1 MAIED
6 FKIQFEE
13 LHTIRTKYNGKSYFK
28 PQPTYPEIIDAN
40 DEGYQF
46 DEDISDEELIDMWT
60 EKLKNE
66 INNHPHHP
74 NSDIYGNSKYRSQI
88 EELYDGEPTKFLKER
103 DSDNWIS
110 MDNLISSVP
119 LKKNYWF
126 SGGGIGSEG
135 ARLGAFR
142 NWGATF
148 SSEDIIKG
156 MIKNKVERRNI
167 DGNNHN
173 VAKLGEHSRIFDL
186 VNGVYSIKAQS
197 SKPFLQISIF
207 LMEFLKI
214 LNTSADLKF
223 LRVVNPLTG
232 EPLSSNTE
240 EIQYQFKNPNS
251 IYHKDLVFQVFEEVE
266 TGVASDVNIDID
278 FDLLIKYFMAQEKI
292 TQGSLRSPM
301 SVMGPIQG
309 YFREEPYKSALAKLN
324 MGPSELAVFLRE
336 RNPKDLFDFVN
347 NSDID
352 DLKEFVNLQKPRIYV
367 EKIVQK
373 ELIYV
378 NKEISI
384 DEILNK
390 ITDIPVRTNIKQYQP
405 KKSKKDRGGLLVE
418 KRMANIL
425 VEEENYL
432 IWITNNPLDVIMSNT
447 SREWG
452 IRSEMR
458 WDGVRKKGYT
468 SCINYNGMYSS
479 GPYFDFYN
487 GNGVAYVARV
497 GEEVIDNYVD
507 KINSG
512 DFDDLTPEELFESE
526 LVTRLGRFSLR
537 WGEKFERENVNEP
550 ASKKIGWGIGIETTA
565 YPKEQPWAS
574 AIITALAI
582 MFKKIKDNDGNSIWN
597 SDSEGKGKEERIRNA
612 VNRITAPYKNGWSYL
627 DYNGD
632 GYNGGIGAGNYD
644 CVGINRDNELIP
656 DYNQGLRFG
665 DRSSSAAAFM
675 EVSADAEADVA
686 LEFVEFSLKNYQDI
700 TRPQGLLDDIG
711 LWGQRFPEIYR
722 TVAQNPQIWISGLS
736 LAKVIRGLKRNCIG
750 ENLPIRKDFLE
761 LALDSTTK
769 NISWLLQPPQTTTSI
784 AQNFDEYDTTK
795 QWNWGTENLL
805 KSVFNHP
812 SVLEVFIGHSPDI
825 SIQEHLY
832 NQNFIL
838 KDRTGFEDIA
848 NASDIFLLNLQNTI
862 DEVKIVPIDSDIM
875 SDMIRKLKLS
885 VKGNLKN
892 KLPNTIFPQISLDW
906 NFWSNQNNQTTLMA
920 GDGIKNIQNQKDLLT
935 YHQLLVINTLAYNP
949 MLTEKNYV
957 ELCGMMAF
965 INEYINGEGISKRK
979 QKAFKKMYNRVYQS
993 LTYNL
998 LYDKSDISSICYQDE
1013 SIFGSFIHPE
1023 LPPVGEILQRCR
1035 LNEGFNNINI
1045 ESNGDL
1051 FEDFSKDN
1059 DNVEYYE
1066 SSNPLARMTLS
1077 SNSILQIRKLQNV
1090 TCISA
1095 WNKIPQQISEFKF
1108 TMLYYLYHFMNSSSS
1123 YNHLLKIYINFL
1135 DNTIKGNDNNLEFYG
1150 CLFDTLVGEDGKLS
1164 PCNPYINNAQVIEI
1178 SKKLKGD
1185 NISILQQNIIVPNYN
1200 ITDPTDKN
1208 LRREFNGGGLTQ
1220 FLVML
1225 LNPKYSL
1232 SYPMENI
1239 ILLLRLPRQFAMVEE
1254 QIFRLS
1260 FGDLFSSRQN
1270 RLRGQISRAKYTFT
1284 VPSQFNEIIYY
1295 DDDDTLDFE
1304 QLNRIDEIYDI
1315 QQQTLLCL
1323 KRLAVYLTA
1332 LSSNPYIPESM
1343 QSKLILTAQTN
1354 TTYSLPSTIIKKD
1367 FINNKQINSYKENLH
1382 YPDIFEIYGA
1392 DYDAFEINFATTD
1405 LKTTI
1410 IENLVKNPI
1419 ISKNTIKKLIND
1431 VDKSLIQDLILNAKF
1446 DFNDL
1451 EFENTSTSKLLFD
1464 NAPNIILNNPAISDE
1479 LRLQLFNIYMTY
1491 LFKKINKKQKDSLNV
1506 FKNFILNAG
1515 NLRSV
1520 KNLVELKQGLQKL
1533 NFNNIGMWR
1542 GGFGKFPINKS
1553 IPENIQRMGD
1563 SINEEIINVQKPQV
1577 IIDVNFKPPYES
1589 VFKKGEDYFL
1599 DDVKK
1604 GLLQELNLQ
1613 IETTN
1618 EMINEELARLNVEED
1633 YDFDNIED
1641 FIENN
1646 EGEETVLPLLT
1657 LLNQRRELRAERNKI
1672 TEQNKMNTDNAP
1684 LSLNIRYVEKA
1695 ENTDKGLKL
1704 SGSYWDSGRARV
1716 TNKWSEVYPNGW
1728 DSVYGWNED
1737 NYGLR
1742 DDGSKKL
1749 WKNQITLVFYDSNPE
1764 VGWDLI
1770 TNDGE
1775 DLPLWRYDDNFCN
1788 SQSFKKVIESMIKNM
1803 KNPKDNLMEFLI
1815 NYSSILKTSG
1825 NFMYNTINNRIE
1837 GARISLNTGDVYED
1851 NWRPETYSL
1860 NSVFT
1865 EIDAKGGQ
1873 TWWDYLLLN
1882 DSEDFEDSERS
1893 IYTQDPLLFLLFY
1906 SSLGSGEIR
1915 KLNRPPKV
1923 LLKLLTSLRNEQA
1936 YEETLEIYNM
1946 IEVGEGEL
1954 KYLNLGLPIGNFA
1967 IENAG
1972 KPILLSLCGEWTYY
1986 MTYEQYLN
1994 RTGRILVEDN
2004 MGKKMM
2010 GVENDIR
2017 FYDMVYS
2024 ATSNN
2029 YNTELNQFCKRVLI
2043 ERNYDLIEYMRQ
2055 QEGLNEE
2062 ELNEEEL
2069 TEEGFNPSAI
2079 VQDAEEFE
2087 MSAEEKINIDKDKME
2102 KYILK
2107 ILGSEIFA

>member
-1 MAIED
+1 MAIDD
-6 FKIQFEE
+6 FKIKFEE
-13 LHTIRTKYNGKSYFK
+13 LHTIRTKYNDKSYFK
-28 PQPTYPEIIDAN
+28 PQPTYPEIID
-40 DEGYQF
+40 DEEF
-46 DEDISDEELIDMWT
+46 FPNLNESMSDEEIIDVWT

-74 NSDIYGNSKYRSQI
+74 NSAIYENTKYQSQI
-88 EELYDGEPTKFLKER
+88 VELYDGEPTRFLNEK
-103 DSDNWIS
+103 DSKKWLS

-126 SGGGIGSEG
+126 NGGGVGNEAG
-135 ARLGAFR
+135 RLGRFR
-142 NWGATF
+142 DWGDKF
-148 SSEDIIKG
+148 SSEDIIRG
-156 MIKNKVERRNI
+156 MIKNKVEKRDI
-167 DGNNHN
+167 DGNKHN
-173 VAKLGEHSRIFDL
+173 VAKLGEYSRIFDL
-186 VNGVYSIKAQS
+186 VNGVYAIKAQS
-197 SKPFLQISIF
+197 SKPLQQISIYIMQF
-207 LMEFLKI
+207 INI
-214 LNTSADLKF
+214 LNSSDDLKY
-223 LRVVNPLTG
+223 LRVMNPLTG
-232 EPLSSNTE
+232 EPVSENTE
-240 EIQYQFKNPNS
+240 EIQYEYKNPNS
-251 IYHKDLVFQVFEEVE
+251 IYHKDLVFRVFEEVE
-266 TGVASDVNIDID
+266 TDVTSDVNIDID
-278 FDLLIKYFMAQEKI
+278 FDLLIKYFMAQEI
-292 TQGSLRSPM
+292 ILQGSLRSPM

-309 YFREEPYKSALAKLN
+309 YFREEPYKSALAEIN
-324 MGPSELAVFLRE
+324 MGPGELATYLKQ
-336 RNPKDLFDFVN
+336 RNPIDIFEEVN

-352 DLKEFVNLQKPRIYV
+352 DLKEFVNIQKPRIYV
-367 EKIVQK
+367 EKIVQT

-378 NKEISI
+378 NKTISI
-384 DEILNK
+384 DEILDK
-390 ITDIPVRTNIKQYQP
+390 IMDKETKTNLKQYQP

-418 KRMANIL
+418 KKMENIL

-452 IRSEMR
+452 IRSERR
-458 WDGVRKKGYT
+458 WDGVTKKGYV

-497 GEEVIDNYVD
+497 GEEVIDDYMD
-507 KINSG
+507 KMSSG
-512 DFDDLTPEELFESE
+512 DFDDLTPKELFESN
-526 LVTRLGRFSLR
+526 LVEKIGRFSLR
-537 WGEKFERENVNEP
+537 WGEKFERENPNEK
-550 ASKKIGWGIGIETTA
+550 ATKNIGWGIGIETTA
-565 YPKEQPWAS
+565 YPKEQTWAS

-582 MFKKIKDNDGNSIWN
+582 MFKKIKDNNGNSIWN
-597 SDSEGKGKEERIRNA
+597 SDSEGNGREERIRNA

-627 DYNGD
+627 DYNGN
-632 GYNGGIGAGNYD
+632 GYTGKIASGNYD
-644 CVGINRDNELIP
+644 CVGLNGVSELIP
-656 DYNQGLRFG
+656 DYNKGLRFG
-665 DRSSSAAAFM
+665 EKSSSSAAYM
-675 EVSADAEADVA
+675 EISDDTGADDI
-686 LEFVEFSLKNYQDI
+686 LEYVEFSLKNYQDI
-700 TRPQGLLDDIG
+700 TRPQGLIDDIG

-722 TVAQNPQIWISGLS
+722 TVAQNPQIWISSLS

-750 ENLPIRKDFLE
+750 ENESIRKDFLE

-769 NISWLLQPPQTTTSI
+769 NISWLLQPARETTSL
-784 AQNFDEYDTTK
+784 AKNFDEFDTTK
-795 QWNWGTENLL
+795 QWNWGPECLL
-805 KSVFNHP
+805 KLIFNHP

-832 NQNFIL
+832 NQQFIL
-838 KDRTGFEDIA
+838 KDRRGLENIA
-848 NASDIFLLNLQNTI
+848 NASDIFLLNLENTI
-862 DEVKIVPIDSDIM
+862 NEVKIVSIDSDII

-892 KLPNTIFPQISLDW
+892 KLPNTIFPEISLNW
-906 NFWSNQNNQTTLMA
+906 NFWSNRNTQTTLMA

-949 MLTEKNYV
+949 MLTEKNYI

-998 LYDKSDISSICYQDE
+998 LYDKSDISSICYQDA

-1023 LPPVGEILQRCR
+1023 LPQIGEIFQRCR
-1035 LNEGFNNINI
+1035 LNEGFNNIGL

-1051 FEDFSKDN
+1051 FEDFSKGSNYDG
-1059 DNVEYYE
+1059 DIQL
-1066 SSNPLARMTLS
+1066 SNPLARMTLS

-1123 YNHLLKIYINFL
+1123 YNHLLKIYIQFL
-1135 DNTIKGNDNNLEFYG
+1135 DNTLKGNDNNLEFYG
-1150 CLFDTLVGEDGKLS
+1150 CLFDTLVGADGKLS
-1164 PCNPYINNAQVIEI
+1164 PCNPYINNSQVVEI

-1185 NISILQQNIIVPNYN
+1185 NISILQQNIIIPNYK
-1200 ITDPTDKN
+1200 ISDLADKN
-1208 LRREFNGGGLTQ
+1208 LRREFNGVGLTQ

-1232 SYPMENI
+1232 SYSMENI

-1260 FGDLFSSRQN
+1260 FGDLFSSKQN

-1295 DDDDTLDFE
+1295 DDDTLDFE
-1304 QLNRIDEIYDI
+1304 QLRRIDEIYNI
-1315 QQQTLLCL
+1315 EQETLLCL

-1451 EFENTSTSKLLFD
+1451 DFENTSTSKLLFD

-1479 LRLQLFNIYMTY
+1479 LRLQLFNIYMNY
-1491 LFKKINKKQKDSLNV
+1491 LFKNINKKQKDSLNI
-1506 FKNFILNAG
+1506 FKNFILSAG

-1520 KNLVELKQGLQKL
+1520 KNLTGLKQSLQEL
-1533 NFNNIGMWR
+1533 NFDNISMWR

-1553 IPENIQRMGD
+1553 IPANIQRIGD
-1563 SINEEIINVQKPQV
+1563 SINEQIVSVQKPQI

-1589 VFKKGEDYFL
+1589 VFKKGDDYFL

-1604 GLLQELNLQ
+1604 ELLQEINLQ

-1618 EMINEELARLNVEED
+1618 LMINEELARLNVEED

-1641 FIENN
+1641 FMENN
-1646 EGEETVLPLLT
+1646 EGEDAVLPLLN
-1657 LLNQRRELRAERNKI
+1657 LLNQRRELKSERSKI
-1672 TEQNKMNTDNAP
+1672 TEQNKTTTDTAP

-1695 ENTDKGLKL
+1695 ELTDKGLKL
-1704 SGSYWDSGRARV
+1704 SGSYWDSGRARI

-1728 DSVYGWNED
+1728 DSVYGWNQD
-1737 NYGLR
+1737 DYGLR

-1764 VGWDLI
+1764 IGWDLI
-1770 TNDGE
+1770 TDEGE
-1775 DLPLWRYDDNFCN
+1775 DLPLWRYNNDFCN
-1788 SQSFKKVIESMIKNM
+1788 AVAVKKVIRAMIKNM
-1803 KNPKDNLMEFLI
+1803 KNPEYSLMEFLI

-1837 GARISLNTGDVYED
+1837 GAKISLNTNDSYDD
-1851 NWRPETYSL
+1851 NWSPETYLL
-1860 NSVFT
+1860 NSVFRQ
-1865 EIDAKGGQ
+1865 IDIRGGQ
-1873 TWWDYLLLN
+1873 TWWDYLLLPN
-1882 DSEDFEDSERS
+1882 SDEEEDSVQS
-1893 IYTQDPLLFLLFY
+1893 IYTQDSLLFLLFY
-1906 SSLGSGEIR
+1906 SSLGSGDIKE
-1915 KLNRPPKV
+1915 LNRPPHV
-1923 LLKLLTSLRNEQA
+1923 LTKLLTSLRSEQA

-1946 IEVGEGEL
+1946 IEIRESDGK
-1954 KYLNLGLPIGNFA
+1954 KYLNLGLPIGNFTMD
-1967 IENAG
+1967 NAG
-1972 KPILLSLCGEWTYY
+1972 KPILLSLCGEWNYN
-1986 MTYEQYLN
+1986 MTYEQYL
-1994 RTGRILVEDN
+1994 RQTGRILVKDN
-2004 MGKKMM
+2004 LGKKMV

-2017 FYDMVYS
+2017 LYDMVYS

-2029 YNTELNQFCKRVLI
+2029 YDSELNQFCKRVLI

-2055 QEGLNEE
+2055 EEGLNPE
-2062 ELNEEEL
+2062 
-2069 TEEGFNPSAI
+2069 AI
-2079 VQDAEEFE
+2079 IQDAEEFE

>member
-1 MAIED
+1 MAIDD
-6 FKIQFEE
+6 FKINFEE

-46 DEDISDEELIDMWT
+46 DEDISDEEIIDMWT

-74 NSDIYGNSKYRSQI
+74 NSAIYGNSKYRSQI
-88 EELYDGEPTKFLKER
+88 EELYDGEPTNFLKET
-103 DSDNWIS
+103 DSEKWLS

-119 LKKNYWF
+119 LKKNRWF
-126 SGGGIGSEG
+126 TGGGIDSEG
-135 ARLGAFR
+135 ARLGRFR
-142 NWGATF
+142 DWGDEF
-148 SSEDIIKG
+148 SSEDIIRG
-156 MIKNKVERRNI
+156 MIKNKVERRDI

-173 VAKLGEHSRIFDL
+173 VAKLGEYSRIFDL
-186 VNGVYSIKAQS
+186 VNGVYAIKAQS
-197 SKPFLQISIF
+197 SKPLQQISIY
-207 LMEFLKI
+207 LMQFINMLNSSEELKI
-214 LNTSADLKF
+214 

-232 EPLSSNTE
+232 EPVSENME

-266 TGVASDVNIDID
+266 TDVTTDVNIDID

-292 TQGSLRSPM
+292 TQGSIKSPM
-301 SVMGPIQG
+301 SFMGRIQG
-309 YFREEPYKSALAKLN
+309 YFREEPYKSALAELN
-324 MGPSELAVFLRE
+324 MGPGELSAFLRE
-336 RNPKDLFDFVN
+336 RNPIDIFDEVN
-347 NSDID
+347 DSDID
-352 DLKEFVNLQKPRIYV
+352 YLKEFVDIQRPRI
-367 EKIVQK
+367 EIKKIFQK

-384 DEILNK
+384 DEIINK
-390 ITDIPVRTNIKQYQP
+390 IDDKDTKTNLMQYLP
-405 KKSKKDRGGLLVE
+405 KKSKKDRGGLIVE
-418 KRMANIL
+418 KKMAGML

-452 IRSEMR
+452 IRNSRR
-458 WDGVRKKGYT
+458 WDGVNLKGYT
-468 SCINYNGMYSS
+468 SCINYNGMYSA

-497 GEEVIDNYVD
+497 AEEVIDDYMD
-507 KINSG
+507 KMNSG
-512 DFDDLTPEELFESE
+512 DFDDLTPKELFESN
-526 LVTRLGRFSLR
+526 LVKKVGRFSIR
-537 WGEKFERENVNEP
+537 WGEKFEKGKPNEP
-550 ASKKIGWGIGIETTA
+550 ALKNIGWGIGIETTA
-565 YPKEQPWAS
+565 YPKEQTWAS

-582 MFKKIKDNDGNSIWN
+582 MFKKIKDNNGNSIWN
-597 SDSEGKGKEERIRNA
+597 SDSAGRGKEERIRNA

-632 GYNGGIGAGNYD
+632 GYQGNLSSGNYD
-644 CVGINRDNELIP
+644 CVGKTSDNELIP
-656 DYNQGLRFG
+656 NYNQGLRFG
-665 DRSSSAAAFM
+665 DRSSSSAAYM
-675 EVSADAEADVA
+675 EVTADTGADDI
-686 LEFVEFSLKNYQDI
+686 LEYVEFSLRNYQDI
-700 TRPQGLLDDIG
+700 VRPQGLIDDIG

-722 TVAQNPQIWISGLS
+722 TVAQNPQIWISSIS
-736 LAKVIRGLKRNCIG
+736 LMKVIRGLNRNCIG
-750 ENLPIRKDFLE
+750 ENESIRKDFLE

-769 NISWLLQPPQTTTSI
+769 NISWLLQPPRGTTSL
-784 AQNFDEYDTTK
+784 AQNFDEFDTTE
-795 QWNWGTENLL
+795 QWNWGTECLL

-812 SVLEVFIGHSPDI
+812 SVLEVFIGHSPNI

-832 NQNFIL
+832 NQQFIL
-838 KDRTGFEDIA
+838 KDRNGFENIA
-848 NASDIFLLNLQNTI
+848 KASDIFLLNLENTI

-892 KLPNTIFPQISLDW
+892 KLPNTMFPEISLNW
-906 NFWSNQNNQTTLMA
+906 NFWSNRNTQTTLMA

-949 MLTEKNYV
+949 MLTEKNYL

-965 INEYINGEGISKRK
+965 INEYINNEGISKRK

-1013 SIFGSFIHPE
+1013 SIFGEFIHPE
-1023 LPPVGEILQRCR
+1023 LPAIGEILQRCS

-1059 DNVEYYE
+1059 NDDE

-1077 SNSILQIRKLQNV
+1077 SDSILQIRKLQNV

-1123 YNHLLKIYINFL
+1123 YNHLLKIYIEFL
-1135 DNTIKGNDNNLEFYG
+1135 DNTIKGNDNNLDFYG
-1150 CLFDTLVGEDGKLS
+1150 CLFDTLVGDDGKLS
-1164 PCNPYINNAQVIEI
+1164 PCNPYINNTQVIEI

-1185 NISILQQNIIVPNYN
+1185 NISILQQNIIIPNYK
-1200 ITDPTDKN
+1200 ISDPKDKN
-1208 LRREFNGGGLTQ
+1208 LRREFNGVGLTQ
-1220 FLVML
+1220 FIVML

-1232 SYPMENI
+1232 SYSMENI

-1260 FGDLFSSRQN
+1260 FGDLFSVRQN
-1270 RLRGQISRAKYTFT
+1270 RLRGNLARTKYTFT
-1284 VPSQFNEIIYY
+1284 VPSQINEV
-1295 DDDDTLDFE
+1295 TLTDENLDSE
-1304 QLNRIDEIYDI
+1304 QLERLVELYDI
-1315 QQQTLLCL
+1315 EQETLLCL

-1354 TTYSLPSTIIKKD
+1354 TTYSIPSNIIRKD
-1367 FINNKQINSYKENLH
+1367 FIDNKQINSYKENLH
-1382 YPDIFEIYGA
+1382 YPDIFELYGA
-1392 DYDAFEINFATTD
+1392 DYDSFEINFATTD

-1451 EFENTSTSKLLFD
+1451 EFENTSTNKLLFD
-1464 NAPNIILNNPAISDE
+1464 NAPDIILNNPAISDE
-1479 LRLQLFNIYMTY
+1479 LRLQLFNIYFTY
-1491 LFKKINKKQKDSLNV
+1491 LFKNINKKQKDSLKI

-1520 KNLVELKQGLQKL
+1520 KNLTELKQSLQEL
-1533 NFNNIGMWR
+1533 NFDNIGMWR

-1553 IPENIQRMGD
+1553 IPENIQRIGD
-1563 SINEEIINVQKPQV
+1563 SINEEIVDVQKPQI

-1589 VFKKGEDYFL
+1589 VFKMGDDYFL

-1604 GLLQELNLQ
+1604 GLLQEINLQ
-1613 IETTN
+1613 IETIN
-1618 EMINEELARLNVEED
+1618 QMINEELARLNVEEN
-1633 YDFDNIED
+1633 YDWDNIED

-1646 EGEETVLPLLT
+1646 EGDDEVLPLLN
-1657 LLNQRRELRAERNKI
+1657 LLNQRRELKAERSKI
-1672 TEQNKMNTDNAP
+1672 TEQNKMTTGNAP

-1704 SGSYWDSGRARV
+1704 SGSYWDSGRARI

-1728 DSVYGWNED
+1728 DSVYGWNQD
-1737 NYGLR
+1737 DYGLR

-1764 VGWDLI
+1764 IGWDLI
-1770 TNDGE
+1770 TDGGE
-1775 DLPLWRYDDNFCN
+1775 DLPLWRYNNDFCN
-1788 SQSFKKVIESMIKNM
+1788 SAAVKKVIKAMINNM
-1803 KNPKDNLMEFLI
+1803 KNPEYNLMEFLI

-1825 NFMYNTINNRIE
+1825 NFMYNTINHRIE
-1837 GARISLNTGDVYED
+1837 GRKISLTDDSLGDSD
-1851 NWRPETYSL
+1851 WMPETWLL

-1865 EIDAKGGQ
+1865 QIDEKGGQ
-1873 TWWDYLLLN
+1873 TWWDYLLLPN
-1882 DSEDFEDSERS
+1882 SDEVEDSLHS
-1893 IYTQDPLLFLLFY
+1893 IYTQDSLLFLLFY
-1906 SSLGSGEIR
+1906 SCLGSGVIR
-1915 KLNRPPKV
+1915 KLNRPPQV

-1946 IEVGEGEL
+1946 IENGEDGL
-1954 KYLNLGLPIGNFA
+1954 KYLNLGLPIGNFTMDD
-1967 IENAG
+1967 AG
-1972 KPILLSLCGEWTYY
+1972 KPILLSVCGEWSYN
-1986 MTYEQYLN
+1986 MTYQRYLSN
-1994 RTGRILVEDN
+1994 TGKILVVDN
-2004 MGKKMM
+2004 LGKKMM
-2010 GVENDIR
+2010 GVKNDIR
-2017 FYDMVYS
+2017 FYDMVYG

-2029 YNTELNQFCKRVLI
+2029 YDSELNQFCKQVLI

-2055 QEGLNEE
+2055 EE
-2062 ELNEEEL
+2062 DINVA
-2069 TEEGFNPSAI
+2069 AI
-2079 VQDAEEFE
+2079 IQDAEEFE
-2087 MSAEEKINIDKDKME
+2087 MGAEEKINIDKDKME